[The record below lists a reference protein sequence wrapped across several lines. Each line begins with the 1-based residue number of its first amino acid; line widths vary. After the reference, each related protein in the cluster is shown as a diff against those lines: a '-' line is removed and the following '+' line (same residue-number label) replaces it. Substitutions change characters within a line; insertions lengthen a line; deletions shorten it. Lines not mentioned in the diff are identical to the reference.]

1 MEIAHPQGPA
11 KAPAPQPPSHRGLSA
26 TGMSHAAHISCAGGT
41 FAREGEGLGAQ
52 LALHAAP
59 VVLTAAHAAQR
70 RDLLQQAA
78 DALSRAA
85 EPSAR

>member
-41 FAREGEGLGAQ
+41 FARKGEDLGDQ
-52 LALHAAP
+52 LASQAP

-85 EPSAR
+85 EQSAR

>member
-1 MEIAHPQGPA
+1 
-11 KAPAPQPPSHRGLSA
+11 
-26 TGMSHAAHISCAGGT
+26 MSHAAHISWAGGT
-41 FAREGEGLGAQ
+41 SARKGEDLGDQ
-52 LALHAAP
+52 LASQAP